1 MRNCM
6 SLAPRVLKMRH
17 KRNGRGRGIGFK
29 GLGETREGDMLIV
42 ILQKCRWET
51 RFVVVDDKEK

>member
-1 MRNCM
+1 M

-29 GLGETREGDMLIV
+29 GLGETRKGDMLIV

>member
-1 MRNCM
+1 M

-29 GLGETREGDMLIV
+29 VLGETREGDMLIV
-42 ILQKCRWET
+42 ILQK
-51 RFVVVDDKEK
+51 